1 MNTLQRKYV
10 MNQKIKLNPSFGDN
24 LRKIRKAH
32 GYTQEAIVAKLQLK
46 NIDISRSVY
55 AQIECGTYNI
65 RISELVALKEIYGIS
80 FDEFFEGIFSQY

>member
-1 MNTLQRKYV
+1 

>member
-1 MNTLQRKYV
+1 

-55 AQIECGTYNI
+55 A
-65 RISELVALKEIYGIS
+65 
-80 FDEFFEGIFSQY
+80 